1 MSPIAQRSLW
11 LVCLGLMGVFTGNAG
26 DAQKITFH
34 VQLIHGTDVNR
45 AENPRW
51 RAIGPK
57 LSRNLGSVFRWTNY
71 WEVKRESVTLAKGG
85 VAKLQLTPDR
95 VVEIKLLDP
104 PKTQIR
110 LYYKGEL
117 TRCSHQ
123 PIREHM
129 TILGGD
135 STSGDPWFVVVRRDK
150 PPDSK

>member
-1 MSPIAQRSLW
+1 MLPIAQRLLSL
-11 LVCLGLMGVFTGNAG
+11 LCLGFVGFFTGRAE
-26 DAQKITFH
+26 DAQKVTFH
-34 VQLIHGTDVNR
+34 IQLIHGADADN
-45 AENPRW
+45 AENPHW

-57 LSRNLGSVFRWTNY
+57 LSRNLRAVFRWTNY
-71 WEVKRESVTLAKGG
+71 WEVRRESVTLTKGG
-85 VAKLQLTPDR
+85 VAKIQLTPDR
-95 VVEIKLLDP
+95 AVEIKLLDP

-110 LYYKGEL
+110 LFYKGEL

-150 PPDSK
+150 PPDAK